1 MAGGSKTLDRLRECV
16 EQGEKFGAEFVE
28 ARYDNLVLR
37 TLQRINDTWKDI
49 VLRSR
54 VGVGIVCYYDGT
66 SGYSF
71 TSSDTKEDLR
81 KTVEQSFKMAKAA
94 AKVATL
100 KLGFGKRAPVKSRK
114 SDTYPVKVHPRT
126 KRLDYKTELVNRAVK
141 TAQEFGKNVN
151 NVTGS
156 YGELYGRKVF
166 TNSEGSV
173 VDWDFEIVDLQCLV
187 ISKTSGGELV
197 MGHEQKGGTAGMEVF
212 QKKGSAPE
220 DIGKAAATQA
230 AEQLK
235 AKSCPGGKFRALIE
249 NRLGGVLAH
258 ESFGH
263 LSEGDFVVIGG
274 SPLAG
279 KIGKRLGTEHAT
291 IVDHGTPDLGR
302 FGGLWVPFD
311 DQGIE
316 AHKTVVL
323 DKGIF
328 RHYLHNRGTAERLHE
343 DPTGN
348 CRAIHYGFMPIPRM
362 TNTYFAPGDLSRDE
376 ALELLGTG
384 VYAIQTSGG
393 QVEDDGSFVFKAIRG
408 YWVKNGKIQEPL
420 REVALSGN
428 ILELLTKFEGATKE
442 LHIEAGYFG
451 GCGKS
456 GQAPLPVGLGSPELV
471 IGDVTFGGK
480 AE

>member
-1 MAGGSKTLDRLRECV
+1 LKTLDRLRECV
-16 EQGEKFGAEFVE
+16 EQGEKLGAEFVE

-54 VGVGIVCYYDGT
+54 VGVGVVCYCDGT

-71 TSSDTKEDLR
+71 TSSDTKEDL
-81 KTVEQSFKMAKAA
+81 KKAVEQSFKMAKAS

-126 KRLDYKTELVNRAVK
+126 KRLSHKTELVNRAVK
-141 TAQEFGKNVN
+141 TAQEFGKNVS

-187 ISKTSGGELV
+187 ISKTSIGELV
-197 MGHEQKGGTAGMEVF
+197 MGVEQKGGTAGLEVF
-212 QKKGSAPE
+212 QKKGSTPE

-235 AKSCPGGKFRALIE
+235 AKSCPAGKFRALIE

-263 LSEGDFVVIGG
+263 LSEADFVVIGG
-274 SPLAG
+274 SPLTG

-291 IVDHGTPDLGR
+291 IVDHGTPDIGR

-311 DQGIE
+311 DQGIR

-328 RHYLHNRGTAERLHE
+328 KHYLHNRGTAERLHE

-348 CRAIHYGFMPIPRM
+348 CRAIHFGFMPIPRM

-442 LHIEAGYFG
+442 LHIQAGYFG
-451 GCGKS
+451 GCGKA

-471 IGDVTFGGK
+471 IGEVTFGGK
-480 AE
+480 AD

>member
-1 MAGGSKTLDRLRECV
+1 MLEKLRECV
-16 EQGEKFGAEFVE
+16 AYGEKLGAEFVE
-28 ARYDNLVLR
+28 ARYDDLVLR
-37 TLQRINDTWKDI
+37 TLQRTNDTWKDI
-49 VLRSR
+49 ILRSR
-54 VGVGIVCYYDGT
+54 AGAGFVCYCGGA

-71 TSSDTKEDLR
+71 TSSDTKEALK
-81 KTVEQSFKMAKAA
+81 KTVAQSVKMAKAS
-94 AKVATL
+94 AKATSL
-100 KLGFGKRAPVKSRK
+100 KLDFDKQAPIKSRK
-114 SDTYPVKVHPRT
+114 ADTYPVKIHPQQ
-126 KRLDYKTELVNRAVK
+126 KGLDYKTGLVNRAVE
-141 TAQEFGKNVN
+141 TARDFGKNIN
-151 NVTGS
+151 NVTGW

-166 TNSEGSV
+166 TNSEGS
-173 VDWDFEIVDLQCLV
+173 DINWDFEIVDMRCLV
-187 ISKTSGGELV
+187 ISRMSTGELV
-197 MGHEQKGGTAGMEVF
+197 IGIEQAGGTAGLEVF
-212 QKKGSAPE
+212 QKKGSKPE

-230 AEQLK
+230 TEQLK
-235 AKSCPGGKFRALIE
+235 AKSCPAGKFRALIE
-249 NRLGGVLAH
+249 NTLGGVLAH

-291 IVDHGTPDLGR
+291 IVDHGTPDIEK

-311 DQGIE
+311 DQGTR

-323 DKGIF
+323 EKGIF
-328 RHYLHNRGTAERLHE
+328 KHYLHNRGTAKRLDE

-348 CRAIHYGFMPIPRM
+348 CRAVHFGFMPIPRM
-362 TNTYFAPGDLSRDE
+362 TNTYFAPGDLNREE
-376 ALELLGTG
+376 ALELLDTG

-428 ILELLTKFEGATKE
+428 ILELLTKIEGATKD
-442 LHIEAGYFG
+442 LFIQAGYFG

-456 GQAPLPVGLGSPELV
+456 GQAPLPVGTGAPEVV
-471 IGDVTFGGK
+471 IGEVTFGGK
-480 AE
+480 AD